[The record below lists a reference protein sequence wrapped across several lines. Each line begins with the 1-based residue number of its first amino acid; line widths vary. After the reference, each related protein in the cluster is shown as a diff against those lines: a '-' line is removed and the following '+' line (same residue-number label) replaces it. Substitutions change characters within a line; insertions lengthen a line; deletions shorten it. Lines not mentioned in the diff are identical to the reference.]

1 MRRCVGE
8 IREEMEVRGDT
19 VKLQE
24 EQKERE
30 KRGGVT
36 RFVPRSREHSKVCGT
51 ADGEAASH
59 SRLEPV

>member
-1 MRRCVGE
+1 MGRYARKWRRYSKAAGRAGE
-8 IREEMEVRGDT
+8 
-19 VKLQE
+19 
-24 EQKERE
+24 E